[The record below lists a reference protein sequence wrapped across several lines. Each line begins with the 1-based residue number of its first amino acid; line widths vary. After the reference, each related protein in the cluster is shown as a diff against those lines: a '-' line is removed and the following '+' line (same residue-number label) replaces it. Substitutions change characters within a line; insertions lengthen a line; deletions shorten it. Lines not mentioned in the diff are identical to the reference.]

1 MRRALTVRI
10 ALLLVMAAPGTAV
23 AQDVVLSGT
32 VTDTTGLVLPGVTVE
47 VLSAAGAGPLRTT
60 STGGAGTFALTAL
73 EPGAYDV
80 TFTLPGFR
88 EVVRTGVEIRA
99 GAAATLDV
107 EMAVQI
113 EERVVVVGSRGQ
125 PRSVAASPVP
135 IDVIPLQDIVSQGA
149 TTLDYQLRT
158 LVPSFNVAT
167 HPISDAATLVRP
179 ASLRNLAH
187 TIRWCSSTASAA
199 TARRSSPGSLA

>member
-1 MRRALTVRI
+1 MRCTRSVRT
-10 ALLLVMAAPGTAV
+10 ALLLVMAAPGIAV

-47 VLSAAGAGPLRTT
+47 VRSAAAAGPLRTA
-60 STGGAGTFALTAL
+60 STDDAGTFALTAL

-80 TFTLPGFR
+80 TFTLPRFR

-99 GAAATLDV
+99 GAATTLDV

-113 EERVVVVGSRGQ
+113 EERVVVVGSRAQ
-125 PRSVAASPVP
+125 PRSVTASPVP
-135 IDVIPLQDIVSQGA
+135 IDAIPLQDVVSQGA

-167 HPISDAATLVRP
+167 HHTGRHAPRRP
-179 ASLRNLAH
+179 SWQ
-187 TIRWCSSTASAA
+187 T
-199 TARRSSPGSLA
+199 RSGRC